1 MRRRWRSRNRIADF
15 RQAATGI
22 EKRGIEKRGIEINCI
37 EIKSSSLLSIFSVRD
52 DYRMN
57 SREDGRSSAQDLR
70 LS

>member
-15 RQAATGI
+15 RQAAT
-22 EKRGIEKRGIEINCI
+22 GIEKRGIEINCI